1 MNTEFKSYT
10 FEDTISCGKQIGKT
24 LQGGEV
30 IVLTGLLGSGKTAVA
45 KGIAQGIGVNDI
57 VTSPSFSVMN
67 EYRGRYYLYHFD
79 FYRVVDKA
87 EMEALLEDYI
97 YQKNG
102 ISVIEWGEK
111 IIDVLDS
118 HLCAQI
124 KLFSAY
130 RLITVERRGPWFSR

>member
-1 MNTEFKSYT
+1 MNKEFKSYT
-10 FEDTISCGKQIGKT
+10 FEDTISYGKQIGKT

-79 FYRVVDKA
+79 FYRIVDKA
-87 EMEALLEDYI
+87 EMETLLEDYI

-118 HLCAQI
+118 HLCVQI

-130 RLITVERRGPWFSR
+130 RLITVERRGLWFSR